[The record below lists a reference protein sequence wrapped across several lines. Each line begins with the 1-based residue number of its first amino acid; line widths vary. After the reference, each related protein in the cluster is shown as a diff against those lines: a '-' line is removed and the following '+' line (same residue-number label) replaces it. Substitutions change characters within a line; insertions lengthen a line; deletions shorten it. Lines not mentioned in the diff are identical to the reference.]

1 MVGHDHRVRQRLT
14 DGGAVRRARV
24 HSNDL
29 DRVFP
34 PRAAGVQPAQH
45 GALGAPGG
53 LAEQSLSAG
62 KVDEVRLEPLGQPL
76 PGVRVLAPGGPAAS
90 GLVNPEHPHRGRLGQ
105 PRLGVGDPRP
115 VRHRPAHQPG
125 ARGADRRAVGDEP
138 GDVPAQPAGD
148 PHPGRH
154 LGDLLGERRAR
165 AASLPAGVLHLVP
178 THPQR
183 RLPIGQVPRPR
194 RSPLPHRRGEHPTR
208 WARRRGRIVGAH
220 LHHPHPV
227 GGDTHVPNPHS
238 GQSKQDRRTVRTHS
252 WPLRCRLQSTASIEG
267 PRAIQP
273 QPTRLP
279 YRRPLHSA

>member
-90 GLVNPEHPHRGRLGQ
+90 VSSIPSTRTGDGSASRASAWATHARCATGQ
-105 PRLGVGDPRP
+105 LINS
-115 VRHRPAHQPG
+115 AHAVLTAAPS
-125 ARGADRRAVGDEP
+125 ATSRVTCRRN
-138 GDVPAQPAGD
+138 
-148 PHPGRH
+148 
-154 LGDLLGERRAR
+154 RR
-165 AASLPAGVLHLVP
+165 
-178 THPQR
+178 
-183 RLPIGQVPRPR
+183 
-194 RSPLPHRRGEHPTR
+194 
-208 WARRRGRIVGAH
+208 
-220 LHHPHPV
+220 
-227 GGDTHVPNPHS
+227 
-238 GQSKQDRRTVRTHS
+238 
-252 WPLRCRLQSTASIEG
+252 
-267 PRAIQP
+267 
-273 QPTRLP
+273 
-279 YRRPLHSA
+279 